1 MVRQHHAYVVQHM
14 NNQPPP
20 EGTVSAT
27 LQQREWRMTVDVSA
41 PCPGKFQDWPA
52 NIQDGIHQAI
62 DRQCQPRRLGH
73 EMVIVFSGCFPD
85 PDKPGGWFLQ
95 VQVEELPTNVVN
107 QAVHRSL
114 I

>member
-1 MVRQHHAYVVQHM
+1 MTE
-14 NNQPPP
+14 ND
-20 EGTVSAT
+20 GKVSAT

-41 PCPGKFQDWPA
+41 PCPGTFKDWPP

-62 DRQCQPRRLGH
+62 DRRCQPRRVGH

-85 PDKPGGWFLQ
+85 PDKPGTWFLQ
-95 VQVEELPTNVVN
+95 VAVEELPTAVV
-107 QAVHRSL
+107 QDAIKRSM